1 MKTLAQRLKETLILK
16 GISARELA
24 EEVGISESSISR
36 TLHEKG
42 KPTRTNLQ
50 AICKVLGVNK
60 EWLLHG
66 TGQKEANEVENSPL
80 LVEKSELIAN
90 TTFLLERV
98 TTIINELEKHNTT
111 ISEVQE
117 LREAYKTKAELLTEL
132 KNLKS

>member
-1 MKTLAQRLKETLILK
+1 MLFRSYLLDYKGITPYILCKET
-16 GISARELA
+16 GISQ
-24 EEVGISESSISR
+24 STISR
-36 TLHEKG
+36 TLNEKG
-42 KPTRTNLQ
+42 KPSRSNL
-50 AICKVLGVNK
+50 IIISKYLNVNYT
-60 EWLLHG
+60 WLTTG
-66 TGQKEANEVENSPL
+66 NGQKEANAVENSPL